1 MTGKI
6 ARRSVENSYKS
17 IIAWIIQNIKLEWGD
32 YNVTREELKR
42 QLALIDSTLAFISAD
57 IWRIQNHYDVYNND
71 NLIKIEK
78 EMNAVMGNLAL
89 QAKNAQLLI

>member
-1 MTGKI
+1 M
-6 ARRSVENSYKS
+6 
-17 IIAWIIQNIKLEWGD
+17 
-32 YNVTREELKR
+32 TREELKR

-89 QAKNAQLLI
+89 QAKNAQLLVKNIVKLRQSIEKENNKHD

>member
-1 MTGKI
+1 M
-6 ARRSVENSYKS
+6 
-17 IIAWIIQNIKLEWGD
+17 
-32 YNVTREELKR
+32 TREELKR
-42 QLALIDSTLAFISAD
+42 QLALIESTLAFISAD

-89 QAKNAQLLI
+89 RAKNAQLLIKNIGKLRQLIEKENNKHD

>member
-1 MTGKI
+1 M
-6 ARRSVENSYKS
+6 
-17 IIAWIIQNIKLEWGD
+17 
-32 YNVTREELKR
+32 TREELKR
-42 QLALIDSTLAFISAD
+42 QLALIESTLAFISAD

-89 QAKNAQLLI
+89 QAKNAQLLIKNIGKLRQLTEKENNKHD

>member
-1 MTGKI
+1 M
-6 ARRSVENSYKS
+6 
-17 IIAWIIQNIKLEWGD
+17 
-32 YNVTREELKR
+32 TREELKR
-42 QLALIDSTLAFISAD
+42 QLALIDSTLAFISTD

-89 QAKNAQLLI
+89 QAKNAQLLIKNIGKLRQLIEKENNKHD

>member
-1 MTGKI
+1 M
-6 ARRSVENSYKS
+6 
-17 IIAWIIQNIKLEWGD
+17 
-32 YNVTREELKR
+32 TREELKR

-89 QAKNAQLLI
+89 QAKNAQLLIKNIGKLRQLTEKENNKHD

>member
-1 MTGKI
+1 M
-6 ARRSVENSYKS
+6 
-17 IIAWIIQNIKLEWGD
+17 
-32 YNVTREELKR
+32 TREELKR

-89 QAKNAQLLI
+89 QAKNAQLLIKNIGKLRQLIEKENNKHD

>member
-1 MTGKI
+1 M
-6 ARRSVENSYKS
+6 
-17 IIAWIIQNIKLEWGD
+17 
-32 YNVTREELKR
+32 TREELKR
-42 QLALIDSTLAFISAD
+42 QLALIESTLAFISAD

-89 QAKNAQLLI
+89 QAKNAQLLIKNICKLRQLIEKENKKHD

>member
-1 MTGKI
+1 M
-6 ARRSVENSYKS
+6 
-17 IIAWIIQNIKLEWGD
+17 
-32 YNVTREELKR
+32 TREELKR
-42 QLALIDSTLAFISAD
+42 QLALIESTLAFISAD

-89 QAKNAQLLI
+89 QAKNAQLLIKNIGKLRQLIEKENNKHD